1 MRFRWLLCCLPVLLL
16 AAAPLRLPPDEDILV
31 AEQTLREAGVGLDG
45 RSLLQFFRARS
56 LSAGETERLARLTR
70 DLGDDSFDVRQR
82 ASRQLIAAGR
92 PAISVLHAAER
103 DPDLEVVRRAERCL
117 RAVEHGAEQEMAA
130 AFLLGLRRTPGST
143 ETLVAFLPQVV
154 DDAPVW
160 AALMEALDQLGPQPA
175 LVTASSDKEPSRR
188 AAAGFILGQVPAH
201 RTLVRKLL
209 QDPVPLVRLE
219 AARGLLMSGDREAV
233 PALASLTGAK
243 DPDLVYRAEDLLY
256 HLLGDTVGPALP
268 SGSNEDARSKRQ
280 RAWESWWMERG
291 QHIDVTRRKWHD
303 TYQNLTIVCDC
314 SVGGVNKVGRI
325 WVCGRDGKV
334 RWEVNGVANPADVQL
349 LPGGGLLIA
358 ECYGGNIVTERDRMG
373 RVLWQYMLSDE
384 AVNCQRLPGGN
395 TFIATYTQILEVT
408 PAGKVVYSHKL
419 PYRTTCALKLRN
431 GNILYAA
438 SEGKLAEVT
447 TDFKEVRSVKMDNL
461 ASWAGIEVLPGGRLL
476 VARYSA
482 NSVVEID
489 ATGRVLWSLAVDSP
503 AYASRL
509 RNGNTLVCSP
519 NGQFVA
525 EYNRHGK
532 EVWRRA
538 AFGRP
543 FRVRRF

>member
-1 MRFRWLLCCLPVLLL
+1 MRFRWLLCCLPLLLL
-16 AAAPLRLPPDEDILV
+16 AAAPPCLPPDEDVRI

-45 RSLLQFFRARS
+45 RSLLRFFRART
-56 LSAGETERLARLTR
+56 LSAGETERLARLTQ
-70 DLGDDSFDVRQR
+70 DLGDDSFDIRER
-82 ASRQLIAAGR
+82 ATRQLIAAGR
-92 PAISVLHAAER
+92 AAATFLRAAQR

-117 RAVEHGAEQEMAA
+117 RAVEYGTEQEMAA

-143 ETLVAFLPQVV
+143 ETLLAFLPQVV
-154 DDAPVW
+154 DDRPVW
-160 AALMEALDQLGPQPA
+160 AALLQALDQLGPQPA
-175 LVTASSDKEPSRR
+175 LLPASSDTEPSRR
-188 AAAGFILGQVPAH
+188 AAAGFVLGQARAH
-201 RTLVRKLL
+201 RGLVRKLL

-219 AARGLLMSGDREAV
+219 AARGLLLGGDREAV
-233 PALASLTGAK
+233 PALASLTGEK
-243 DPDLVYRAEDLLY
+243 DPELVSRAEDLLY
-256 HLLGDTVGPALP
+256 HLLGEAEGPALP
-268 SGSNEDARSKRQ
+268 TDNDKDARGKRQ
-280 RAWESWWMERG
+280 RAWESWWKERG
-291 QHIDVTRRKWHD
+291 QHLDVARRDWHD
-303 TYQNLTIVCDC
+303 SYQNLTIVCDC
-314 SVGGVNKVGRI
+314 TVGGVNKVGRV

-349 LPGGGLLIA
+349 LPGGRLLIA
-358 ECYGGNIVTERDRMG
+358 ECYGGNIVTERDRKG
-373 RVLWQYMLSDE
+373 RVLWEHKLPDE

-408 PAGKVVYSHKL
+408 PEGKVLYSHKL

-447 TDFKEVRSVKMDNL
+447 TDFKEVRSIKMDNL
-461 ASWAGIEVLPGGRLL
+461 SSWAGIEVLSGGRLL

-489 ATGRVLWSLAVDSP
+489 ATGRVLWTLTVDSP

-519 NGQFVA
+519 NGGFVA
-525 EYNRHGK
+525 EYNRDGK